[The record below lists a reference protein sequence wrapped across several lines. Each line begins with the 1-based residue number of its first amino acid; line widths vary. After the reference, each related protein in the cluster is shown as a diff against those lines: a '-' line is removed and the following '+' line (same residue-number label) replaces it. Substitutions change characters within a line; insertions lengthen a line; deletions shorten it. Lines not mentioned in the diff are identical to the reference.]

1 MFDSLI
7 SSTDGTVAVGESL
20 ICILVSLA
28 LGAVISVTYVL
39 FMKKKGVSE
48 HFTLTMVVL
57 PAIVTAVIIMV
68 GSNVARAF
76 SLAGIFALIRFRSVP
91 GDAKDIA
98 FVFLAATVGLTNGM
112 GYIGFGA
119 LFTLILCTAF
129 LTFGHICQKF
139 FKDSSKQLK
148 ILIPEDMNYQQVF
161 DDLMKKYTQ
170 SYELERVKTTNLG
183 SLFELTYK
191 INVDDTYNE
200 KEFID
205 ELRCRNGNLNIS
217 ISKTEQKTQQL

>member
-76 SLAGIFALIRFRSVP
+76 SLAGIFALV
-91 GDAKDIA
+91 
-98 FVFLAATVGLTNGM
+98 
-112 GYIGFGA
+112 
-119 LFTLILCTAF
+119 
-129 LTFGHICQKF
+129 
-139 FKDSSKQLK
+139 
-148 ILIPEDMNYQQVF
+148 
-161 DDLMKKYTQ
+161 
-170 SYELERVKTTNLG
+170 
-183 SLFELTYK
+183 
-191 INVDDTYNE
+191 
-200 KEFID
+200 
-205 ELRCRNGNLNIS
+205 
-217 ISKTEQKTQQL
+217 